1 MLLFK
6 ARSSRRRGRTSAR
19 STKARA
25 GVVTGMHGH
34 IDPRP
39 ALLQHA
45 EQNTACDVTER
56 RAGPAAQNSSNEA
69 AMEGERG
76 SAYRV
81 DALVH
86 PMQSMVLHAPP
97 DRVIAQ
103 PEVDELGAG
112 DHPVLALGKRH
123 SPPSL
128 PVVRRAHHGAAS
140 TLSGRM
146 PAFKELGLSE
156 STLEA
161 LAHLGYER
169 PTPIQEQAIPP
180 LLEGRDVIGQ
190 AQTGTGKTAAFG
202 LPMVEYVD
210 PTHTAVQ
217 ALVLTPTRELCIQ
230 VTQAL
235 RAYGERKGIEVV
247 AVFGGA
253 PIRDQATRLK
263 EAHVAVGTVGR
274 VMDMMSRHHLY
285 LDDARY
291 IVLDEADEMLDLGFL
306 EDVEDIMRRAPMG
319 RQTALFSATVPAEIR
334 RLAEQFMH
342 DPVEIQVRAATLT
355 IDTVAHY
362 YVEVADREKVE
373 ALVNLIQAERPEQ
386 AIVFARTKIGVDRLA
401 RRLGD
406 AGVRVKALHGDM
418 SQGQRDGVMIAFK
431 GGRERLLVATDVAA
445 RGLDITGVSHVVN
458 YDIPNSPDVYVHRIG
473 RTGRAGESGRAIT
486 LITPKQRRDLEAIE
500 RHAKTEIEL
509 WEPNGKP
516 EGGRERT
523 PRERTPRQRTPREPR
538 ETRRPRHTK
547 PHEREGVAYRKLVV
561 GAGRQDGIEPA
572 DIVGAVVDN
581 THLENDD
588 VRNVRVLERFS
599 FVDVPADRA
608 AQVAESVSGKQV
620 RGVELRLE
628 VAKKR

>member
-1 MLLFK
+1 MATFE
-6 ARSSRRRGRTSAR
+6 
-19 STKARA
+19 
-25 GVVTGMHGH
+25 
-34 IDPRP
+34 D
-39 ALLQHA
+39 
-45 EQNTACDVTER
+45 
-56 RAGPAAQNSSNEA
+56 
-69 AMEGERG
+69 
-76 SAYRV
+76 
-81 DALVH
+81 
-86 PMQSMVLHAPP
+86 
-97 DRVIAQ
+97 
-103 PEVDELGAG
+103 
-112 DHPVLALGKRH
+112 
-123 SPPSL
+123 
-128 PVVRRAHHGAAS
+128 
-140 TLSGRM
+140 
-146 PAFKELGLSE
+146 LGLSA

-161 LAHLGYER
+161 LKHLGYER

-180 LLEGRDVIGQ
+180 LLQGLDVIGQ

-210 PTHTAVQ
+210 PSHAAVQ

-235 RAYGERKGIEVV
+235 RAYGERKGVDVV

-274 VMDMMSRHHLY
+274 VMDMIDRHHLY

-291 IVLDEADEMLDLGFL
+291 VVLDEADEMLDLGFL
-306 EDVEDIMRRAPMG
+306 EDVESIMRRAPMG
-319 RQTALFSATVPAEIR
+319 RQTALFSATVPQEIR

-355 IDTVAHY
+355 IDTVDHF
-362 YVEVADREKVE
+362 YVEVDDRGKPE
-373 ALVNLIQAERPEQ
+373 ALVNVLKQERPEQ

-418 SQGQRDGVMIAFK
+418 SQGQRDGVMLAFK

-486 LITPKQRRDLEAIE
+486 LITAKQRRELEAIE
-500 RHAKTEIEL
+500 RHAKTDIEK

-516 EGGRERT
+516 ARDDKPASRDEGEGDGERT
-523 PRERTPRQRTPREPR
+523 PRERTPRQRTPRERKPRER

-547 PHEREGVAYRKLVV
+547 PHPRDGVPYTKLVV
-561 GAGRQDGIEPA
+561 GAGRAQGIEPA

-599 FVDVPADRA
+599 FVEVPSDRA
-608 AQVAESVSGKQV
+608 GRVVESVSGKQV
-620 RGVELRLE
+620 RGVELKVE
-628 VAKKR
+628 VARKR